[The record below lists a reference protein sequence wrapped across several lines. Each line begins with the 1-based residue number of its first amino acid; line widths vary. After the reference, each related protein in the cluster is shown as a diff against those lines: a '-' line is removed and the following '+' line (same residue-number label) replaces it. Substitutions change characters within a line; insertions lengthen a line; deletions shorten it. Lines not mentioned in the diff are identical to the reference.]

1 SCSGAPAS
9 DRDFAFTEGWL
20 ALHTTMTEEQMATNP
35 AKAAFTSPVKIRFV
49 VGQKSV
55 EATLDDGA
63 TANDFVS
70 LLPLEL
76 ELNDLFA
83 REKSGQLPRALFED
97 KQRTHTY
104 EVGDIV
110 YWPPGP
116 HVAVFYR
123 QDGRI
128 VAAGMIR
135 LGTVD
140 AGVDAFAH
148 FSTIRA
154 TIELAR

>member
-1 SCSGAPAS
+1 
-9 DRDFAFTEGWL
+9 
-20 ALHTTMTEEQMATNP
+20 MTST
-35 AKAAFTSPVKIRFV
+35 VKIRFV
-49 VGQKSV
+49 TGHTTVA
-55 EATLDDGA
+55 ATLDDNG
-63 TANDFVS
+63 TTKDFAS

-97 KQRTHTY
+97 GQRTHTY
-104 EVGDIV
+104 AVGDIV

-123 QDGRI
+123 QDGRT
-128 VAAGMIR
+128 VASGMIR
-135 LGTVD
+135 LGVVD
-140 AGVDAFAH
+140 AGVDAFAPS
-148 FSTIRA
+148 STMRA

>member
-1 SCSGAPAS
+1 MTS
-9 DRDFAFTEGWL
+9 
-20 ALHTTMTEEQMATNP
+20 AL
-35 AKAAFTSPVKIRFV
+35 KIRFV
-49 VGQKSV
+49 IGATTVA
-55 EATLDDGA
+55 ATLDDSG
-63 TANDFVS
+63 TTRDFAS

-76 ELNDLFA
+76 ELKDLFA

-97 KQRTHTY
+97 GQRTHTY

-123 QDGRI
+123 QDGRP
-128 VAAGMIR
+128 VTAGMIR

-140 AGVDAFAH
+140 AGVDAFAPC
-148 FSTIRA
+148 STVRA
-154 TIELAR
+154 TIERAR